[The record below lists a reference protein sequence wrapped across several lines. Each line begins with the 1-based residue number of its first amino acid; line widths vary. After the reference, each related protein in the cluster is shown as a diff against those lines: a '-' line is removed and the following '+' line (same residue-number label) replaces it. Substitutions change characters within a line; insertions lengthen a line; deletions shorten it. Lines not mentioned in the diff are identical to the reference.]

1 MKLKSFRDADFWI
14 FDLDNTLYPRTA
26 NLFAEIEKKMTTY
39 VMNELNVDFKRA
51 NFLRDYYWKNYGT
64 TLSGMMQEHKID
76 PLPYLYVVQ
85 DFP

>member
-51 NFLRDYYWKNYGT
+51 NFLRDYYWKNYGNT
-64 TLSGMMQEHKID
+64 
-76 PLPYLYVVQ
+76 
-85 DFP
+85 

>member
-51 NFLRDYYWKNYGT
+51 NFLRDYYWKNYGI
-64 TLSGMMQEHKID
+64 QKIT
-76 PLPYLYVVQ
+76 Q
-85 DFP
+85 